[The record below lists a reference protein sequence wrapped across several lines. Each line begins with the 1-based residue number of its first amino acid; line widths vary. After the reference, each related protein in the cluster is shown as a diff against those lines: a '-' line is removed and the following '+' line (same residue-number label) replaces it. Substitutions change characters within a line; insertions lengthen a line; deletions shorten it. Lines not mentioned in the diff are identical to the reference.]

1 MMDLKLFLS
10 CATLL
15 GALFSTTPL
24 QAEPQQE
31 LPVEGSAP
39 ATGPNATWLDRSH
52 EYASRSSDRLA
63 NWIDHFFGASRTDQE
78 SAYSKLR
85 LSFEN
90 DWEEGEAGDT
100 NVRLRGKV
108 HLPRIDKRLS
118 LIFSDEEAEGVRV
131 DPAVDSVTG
140 KKENAKVGL
149 QYNVQDEER
158 SRLDFNLG
166 VRSSLKAKAN
176 LRYRYEI
183 PVGKQYLHRFTQ
195 TAFYIDGEGFGVRS
209 RYEVD
214 RSLDDHRLLR
224 WANNIKFSE
233 DTEGLEWATR
243 LSLGDRIGEKSAV
256 SYFVWTGGETRPH
269 TLTTSY
275 GLGVRYRR
283 SFYRPWLFY
292 ELEPA
297 YAWKRELPE
306 SSREGTVLFT
316 ATLEIQ
322 LEQLA
327 RRVPLTTYGAR

>member
-1 MMDLKLFLS
+1 MANLRYS
-10 CATLL
+10 VRV
-15 GALFSTTPL
+15 GALLSAFFWIPTL
-24 QAEPQQE
+24 MAETQQE
-31 LPVEGSAP
+31 VALKPVDRGQKAETPPS
-39 ATGPNATWLDRSH
+39 NWLDRSH

-63 NWIDHFFGASRTDQE
+63 SWIDHFFGASRTDQE
-78 SAYSKLR
+78 SAYSSLR
-85 LSFEN
+85 LSLEN
-90 DWEEGEAGDT
+90 DWEEGEGSDQ
-100 NVRLRGKV
+100 NLRLRGKV
-108 HLPRIDKRLS
+108 HLPRINERLS
-118 LIFSDEEAEGVRV
+118 LIFSDEEQEGVRV
-131 DPAVDSVTG
+131 DSAVDSVTG

-149 QYNVQDEER
+149 QYNVQDKQR

-166 VRSSLKAKAN
+166 VRSSFKAKAN
-176 LRYRYEI
+176 VRHRYEI
-183 PVGKQYLHRFTQ
+183 PVGEHYLHRFTQ

-209 RYEVD
+209 RYELD

-224 WANNIKFSE
+224 WANHIKFSE

-243 LSLGDRIGEKSAV
+243 LSLGDKLNEQSAV
-256 SYFVWTGGETRPH
+256 SYFVWTGGETRPD

-275 GLGVRYRR
+275 GFGVRYRR

-306 SSREGTVLFT
+306 MSREGTGLFT

-327 RRVPLTTYGAR
+327 RRVR